1 MGKIAISELKLD
13 PENVRA
19 HNERNI
25 EAIKRSLER
34 FGQQKAQT
42 RPGRRVYQARRRLAL
57 AWAPTCRSA

>member
-25 EAIKRSLER
+25 EATSARSSASDSKNRLGGPPR
-34 FGQQKAQT
+34 RGRGRQT
-42 RPGRRVYQARRRLAL
+42 AR
-57 AWAPTCRSA
+57 